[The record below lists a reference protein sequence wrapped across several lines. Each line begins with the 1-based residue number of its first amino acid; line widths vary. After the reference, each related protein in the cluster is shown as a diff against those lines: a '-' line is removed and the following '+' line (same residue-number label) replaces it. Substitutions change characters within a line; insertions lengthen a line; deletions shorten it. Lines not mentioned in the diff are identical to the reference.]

1 MLKLSNFLTPYS
13 QGVNC
18 LLLVSVLGSLL
29 TGCQQEEQ
37 KLVLQLW
44 HQMVPN
50 ERAFLKELVEEYEL
64 ENTDVSVRLVF
75 KDTEELRSSYQ
86 AAALAGVGPEILY
99 GPSDVLGTYHT
110 MGIVA
115 DMGPWLDESQRQ
127 EFKSGGLT
135 FLASQEKSA
144 HKDPDHRD
152 LVQISDRFG
161 NHLALVYNR
170 NFIKEPPRTMEE
182 LIRKGKENTLD
193 EDGDGRNERY
203 GLVWNYEEPY
213 FAVPF
218 LTGHKAWLFGD
229 PANTKP
235 DLDTPATV
243 AALKLITSIQREHQI
258 VPKGCDYE
266 TADSLFKSGSAAMI
280 INGDWS
286 WGDYLKS
293 DEIDAAIAPLPIVES
308 TGEPMGP
315 MISPKG
321 YSLNVNASPE
331 KREAAMA
338 LIAHLTSE
346 QSQRKAIKALRILP
360 SRQAVYDDPLLQNDE
375 TLQASSQQLDNGH
388 LMPSGPEMRAVW
400 DAMRPPY
407 QALLGG
413 ELTAEKAAARM
424 QANAVE
430 AIKLMRRDD
439 AEVEGDWIWAVVA
452 VLATLAL
459 FIWQRQGLAQ
469 LLPDLRRQPL
479 AYAMVG
485 PAIVLIFLT
494 VVFPFFYNLV
504 LSFSNMSLTHFT
516 DWGITGWQNYTD
528 VLSDP
533 QFYSVLLKTIIWTL
547 VNIVFHISIGVLL
560 AVALNGPIRGKAIYR
575 VLLILPWAVPA
586 YITALTWRSMFHLEY
601 GAVNLISNQLFGL
614 PQVNWLG
621 EATNAFIACII
632 ANVWL
637 GYPFMMVIAL
647 GGLQGI
653 PQEMYEAARIDRAS
667 RWQQFRLITLPLLK
681 PVLAPAA
688 TLGAIWTFN
697 NLNVVWLVSNG
708 GAPSNKTHILVSYV
722 YKEVFNLYRYGYGA
736 ALSMIVFLILLV
748 FCLAFLQRSKA
759 TENVYG

>member
-1 MLKLSNFLTPYS
+1 M
-13 QGVNC
+13 G
-18 LLLVSVLGSLL
+18 
-29 TGCQQEEQ
+29 GCQQEDGRQ
-37 KLVLQLW
+37 VIQLW

-50 ERAFLKELVEEYEL
+50 ERVFLQKLVDEYEQKHP
-64 ENTDVSVRLVF
+64 EVSIKLVF

-86 AAALAGVGPEILY
+86 AAALAGVGPDLLY

-110 MGIVA
+110 MGVIA
-115 DMGPWLDESQRQ
+115 DMGPWVDEQQRQ
-127 EFKSGGLT
+127 QFKPGGLT
-135 FLASQEKSA
+135 FLPSNDSPDEK
-144 HKDPDHRD
+144 D

-170 NFIKEPPRTMEE
+170 DFVKQPPETIEQLIKIGR
-182 LIRKGKENTLD
+182 ENTLD

-213 FAVPF
+213 FSVPF
-218 LTGHKAWLFGD
+218 LTGFGAWLFSD
-229 PANTKP
+229 EANTEP
-235 DLDTPATV
+235 DLNTDETI
-243 AALKLITSIQREHQI
+243 AALKLIIDLQRKEKI

-266 TADSLFKSGSAAMI
+266 TADSLFKSGNAAMI

-286 WGDYLKS
+286 WGDYLDS
-293 DEIDAAIAPLPIVES
+293 EVINAAIAPLPLVQA
-308 TGEPMGP
+308 TGQPMGP
-315 MISPKG
+315 MVSPKG
-321 YSLNVNASPE
+321 YSLNVNASPAQ
-331 KREAAMA
+331 REAAMA
-338 LIAHLTSE
+338 LVAYLTSE
-346 QSQRKAIKALRILP
+346 ESQRRAMQELRILP
-360 SRQAVYDDPLLQNDE
+360 SRKSPYDDPLLSSDA
-375 TLQASSQQLDNGH
+375 TLKASSEQLANGH

-413 ELTAEKAAARM
+413 ELTAEKAAQRM
-424 QANAVE
+424 QENAVE
-430 AIKLMRRDD
+430 AIELMRRDD
-439 AEVEGDWIWAVVA
+439 AEVEGSWVWGALA
-452 VLATLAL
+452 ALATLAL
-459 FIWQRQGLAQ
+459 FVWQRHGLAR

-504 LSFSNMSLTHFT
+504 LSFSNMSLTHFRN
-516 DWGITGWQNYTD
+516 WGITGWQNYVD
-528 VLSDP
+528 VLSDE
-533 QFYSVLLKTIIWTL
+533 QFYAVLLKTILWTV
-547 VNIVFHISIGVLL
+547 VNVTFHVGIGVLL
-560 AVALNGPIRGKAIYR
+560 AVALNGPIRGKSIYR

-647 GGLQGI
+647 GGLQGV

-667 RWQQFRLITLPLLK
+667 RWQQFRHITLPLLK

-736 ALSMIVFLILLV
+736 ALSMIVFIILLV
-748 FCLAFLQRSKA
+748 FCLAFLHRSKA